1 MTIREIEE
9 QLGIPRA
16 TVRYYEREGLLSPV
30 RSGNNYRD
38 YTEEDRRTLEKI
50 CLLRQLDM
58 PLDTIRA
65 VQRGEVPLRDA
76 LECQEKLLEDGA
88 ERQRRA
94 TELCRSLLRDGVTYP
109 ALDAG
114 RYREVLSPP
123 PAAAARGE
131 ETAPGEG
138 AAPPPEPPAAAPPYK
153 PWLREPPPLPEGAVW
168 AFNPWQRFWARSL
181 DMAIADLAVMALLS
195 LVFHVSPLTNDSTL
209 LDVGTTVLGWLVV
222 FLVEPLLLA
231 TWGTTPGKWL
241 LGLKLESYYGD
252 KLTWWEGFSR
262 CWEVLVTGFG
272 LNIPIYSLWRS
283 WKCYKECR
291 ARRRLDYDS
300 ENRYYSRVGDRWRWR
315 AVGSILVSLVLVAA
329 AVLVS
334 FQAILPP
341 HRGELTRE
349 EFYDNVS
356 ALSTNGFWSQYAL
369 DSGSMWIDEEGYLLY
384 DEQNYYTVDS
394 EGNTIAYG
402 DRLEDAPAYTLE
414 TDVNGHVTAVNID
427 WRRELR
433 AGGVFLPAQR
443 SLLAAV
449 TALGSREGAFAL
461 MESPI
466 PTALTSW
473 NLGQLS
479 NGQPLTLEDGG
490 WTMTACLTWESCV
503 ITAIGMVA
511 LEEDAEEGTC
521 QFTLRLEKIA

>member
-16 TVRYYEREGLLSPV
+16 TVRYYEREGLLSPA
-30 RSGNNYRD
+30 RGGNNYRD
-38 YTEEDRRTLEKI
+38 YTEEDLNTLEKI
-50 CLLRQLDM
+50 RLLRRLDM
-58 PLDTIRA
+58 PLDTIKA
-65 VQRGEVPLRDA
+65 VQRGEVPLREA
-76 LECQEKLLEDGA
+76 LERQEKLLEDGA
-88 ERQRRA
+88 ERQRQA

-109 ALDAG
+109 ELDAG
-114 RYREVLSPP
+114 RYREEPALPQEAPAEENGGSPVETP
-123 PAAAARGE
+123 P
-131 ETAPGEG
+131 T
-138 AAPPPEPPAAAPPYK
+138 PPVK
-153 PWLREPPPLPEGAVW
+153 PWLREPPPLPEGAVK

-181 DMAIADLAVMALLS
+181 DMALAELVVITVLA
-195 LVFHVSPLTNDSTL
+195 LVFHVSVITNDSAL
-209 LDVGTTVLGWLVV
+209 FSIGTTILIWLVV
-222 FLVEPLLLA
+222 LAAEPLLLA
-231 TWGTTPGKWL
+231 TWGNTPGKWL
-241 LGLKLESYYGD
+241 LGLKLEDYFGD
-252 KLTWWEGFSR
+252 KLTWGAGFIR
-262 CWEVLVTGFG
+262 CCRVLVTGYG
-272 LNIPIYSLWRS
+272 LYIPICSIWRH
-283 WKCYKECR
+283 WKCYKACR
-291 ARRRLDYDS
+291 DWQTISYDE

-329 AVLVS
+329 VVLVS

-356 ALSTNGFWSQYAL
+356 ALSTNGYWSQYAL
-369 DSGSMWIDEEGYLLY
+369 DSDSLWIDEEGYLLY
-384 DEQNYYTVDS
+384 DEQYYYTVDS
-394 EGNTIAYG
+394 EGNTLVYG

-414 TDVNGHVTAVNID
+414 TDESGHVTAVNID

-449 TALGSREGAFAL
+449 TALGSGEGAFAL
-461 MESPI
+461 MNSPI
-466 PTALTSW
+466 PRALTTW
-473 NLGQLS
+473 NMAQLP

-521 QFTLRLEKIA
+521 QFTLRLEKTT

>member
-16 TVRYYEREGLLSPV
+16 TVRYYEREGLLAPV
-30 RSGNNYRD
+30 RGGNNYRD
-38 YTEEDRRTLEKI
+38 YTEEDRSTLEKI
-50 CLLRQLDM
+50 CLLRRLDM
-58 PLDTIRA
+58 PLDTIKA
-65 VQRGEVPLRDA
+65 VQRGEVPLREA
-76 LECQEKLLEDGA
+76 LERQEKLLEDGA

-109 ALDAG
+109 ELDAG
-114 RYREVLSPP
+114 RYREE
-123 PAAAARGE
+123 PALPEAASAEGGGSS
-131 ETAPGEG
+131 PGETS
-138 AAPPPEPPAAAPPYK
+138 AAPPAR

-168 AFNPWQRFWARSL
+168 AFNPWQRFWARNL
-181 DMAIADLAVMALLS
+181 DLAIADLAVMAVLALI
-195 LVFHVSPLTNDSTL
+195 FRVSPLTNDSDL
-209 LDVGTTVLGWLVV
+209 LDVGFLVLEWLVV
-222 FLVEPLLLA
+222 ILVEPLLLA

-241 LGLKLESYYGD
+241 LGLKLEDYFGD
-252 KLTWWEGFSR
+252 KLTWGAGFIR
-262 CWEVLVTGFG
+262 CCRVLVTGYG
-272 LNIPIYSLWRS
+272 LYIPICSIWRH
-283 WKCYKECR
+283 WKCYKACR
-291 ARRRLDYDS
+291 DWQTISYDE

-329 AVLVS
+329 VVLVS

-356 ALSTNGFWSQYAL
+356 ALSTNGYWSQYAL
-369 DSGSMWIDEEGYLLY
+369 DSDSLWIDEEGYLLY
-384 DEQNYYTVDS
+384 DEQYYYTVDS
-394 EGNTIAYG
+394 EGNTLVYG

-414 TDVNGHVTAVNID
+414 TDESGHVTAVNID

-521 QFTLRLEKIA
+521 QFTLRLEKTT

>member
-16 TVRYYEREGLLSPV
+16 TVRYYEREGLLSPA

-76 LECQEKLLEDGA
+76 LERQEKLLEDGA

-109 ALDAG
+109 ALDAR
-114 RYREVLSPP
+114 RYREEALPE
-123 PAAAARGE
+123 AASAEGGGSS
-131 ETAPGEG
+131 PGETS
-138 AAPPPEPPAAAPPYK
+138 AAPPAR

-222 FLVEPLLLA
+222 FLAEPLLLS

-241 LGLKLESYYGD
+241 LGLKLEDYFGD
-252 KLTWWEGFSR
+252 KLTWSEGFSR
-262 CWEVLVTGFG
+262 CCGVLTEGFG
-272 LNIPIYSLWRS
+272 LHIPIYSLWRH
-283 WKCYKECR
+283 WKCYKACR
-291 ARRRLDYDS
+291 DYQPLDYDS

-490 WTMTACLTWESCV
+490 WTMTACLTWESCIV
-503 ITAIGMVA
+503 TALGMVA
-511 LEEDAEEGTC
+511 LAEDAEEGTC
-521 QFTLRLEKIA
+521 QFTLRLEKTT